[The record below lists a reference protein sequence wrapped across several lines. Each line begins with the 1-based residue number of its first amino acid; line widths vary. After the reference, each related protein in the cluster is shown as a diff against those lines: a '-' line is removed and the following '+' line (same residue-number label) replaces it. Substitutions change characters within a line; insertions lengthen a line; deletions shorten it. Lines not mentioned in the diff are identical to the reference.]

1 MRYST
6 AIFVEADGVGVFG
19 KKTSTRVVAG
29 ALIRSIA
36 CINEIVSFRSIAIFF
51 SILEGATH
59 QALDDA
65 PNDAKE
71 YIYEHYNA
79 VFDLFLRNVFPEPPE
94 GFFDISD
101 AALMY
106 AQDSL
111 IEDIEKKGMTFEE
124 ALEGYEKRAKEY
136 LNKRREGLA

>member
-1 MRYST
+1 MNLTIKVTEEGRVT
-6 AIFVEADGVGVFG
+6 DFKVQDG
-19 KKTSTRVVAG
+19 KCS
-29 ALIRSIA
+29 LD
-36 CINEIVSFRSIAIFF
+36 ELIAIFF
-51 SILEGATH
+51 SILEGASH
-59 QALDDA
+59 QVLNDA
-65 PNDAKE
+65 PNDVKE
-71 YIYEHYNA
+71 YIYEHFNA

-124 ALEGYEKRAKEY
+124 ALKGYEKRAKEY
-136 LNKRREGLA
+136 LNNRREGLA

>member
-1 MRYST
+1 MNLTIKADKEGR
-6 AIFVEADGVGVFG
+6 VESFNIEGG
-19 KKTSTRVVAG
+19 KCS
-29 ALIRSIA
+29 L
-36 CINEIVSFRSIAIFF
+36 NELIAIFF
-51 SILEGATH
+51 GILEGATH
-59 QALDDA
+59 QALDYA